1 MKDIMKDINTA
12 FTLISGILVSGDAVD
27 AMAAARV
34 KLRHA
39 FEELKK
45 LDEEGGED
53 E

>member
-1 MKDIMKDINTA
+1 MKDILKDINTA
-12 FTLISGILVSGDAVD
+12 FILISGIPVSGDAVD

-39 FEELKK
+39 FDELKK